1 MIKIDGSWG
10 EGGGQILR
18 STLTLSAILGKP
30 VEIFNIRRGRKKPG
44 LQPQHLTGVRA
55 VAEIC
60 GGKLEGDTLLS
71 QRIVFH
77 PGEIRSGNYEFDV
90 MKVKASAGSTGMIF
104 QQIAP
109 VLAFGKDLSQV
120 VIKGG
125 THTEMAPPIDYLQEV
140 FLPTVSRMGFQ
151 AKLEIERW
159 GWYPIGQGIVK
170 ANIQPV
176 QGKLK
181 AIELNNR
188 GKLKRIYG
196 KSLVSRLPLSI
207 AEREKNFAIGRL
219 KEIFL
224 EPETKSLGSKKLENH
239 PTLSQKGWVHSQV
252 PELHI
257 ETKSVPSLGTGN
269 AFSLIAEFE
278 NSIAGFNSLGK
289 IGKRAEKVAEEAV
302 DEFIKFYRSGAC
314 LEKHLADQLILY
326 LALAEGKSS
335 FSVSEISSHL
345 LTNIWVV
352 EQFLPVEFKVEG
364 KLGEAG
370 SVSVE
375 GVGLSY

>member
-1 MIKIDGSWG
+1 
-10 EGGGQILR
+10 
-18 STLTLSAILGKP
+18 
-30 VEIFNIRRGRKKPG
+30 
-44 LQPQHLTGVRA
+44 
-55 VAEIC
+55 
-60 GGKLEGDTLLS
+60 
-71 QRIVFH
+71 
-77 PGEIRSGNYEFDV
+77 
-90 MKVKASAGSTGMIF
+90 MIF

-170 ANIQPV
+170 ANLQPV

-181 AIELNNR
+181 AIELNDR

-196 KSLVSRLPLSI
+196 TSLVSRLPLSI
-207 AEREKNFAIGRL
+207 AERERDHASTQLKDLGIG
-219 KEIFL
+219 
-224 EPETKSLGSKKLENH
+224 KLFNCD
-239 PTLSQKGWVHSQV
+239 
-252 PELHI
+252 I
-257 ETKSVPSLGTGN
+257 KSVPSLGTGN
-269 AFSLIAEFE
+269 AFSLVAEFE